1 MEKRGGCEVMFWIAL
16 AKAINNLQQG
26 VQAQDD
32 KRKMAAYN
40 TSANLPVDNQ
50 AIQFGLNPN
59 ENESPK
65 ILLKSPY

>member
-1 MEKRGGCEVMFWIAL
+1 MWWMAI

-40 TSANLPVDNQ
+40 TTATLPVDNP

-59 ENESPK
+59 ENEAPK

>member
-1 MEKRGGCEVMFWIAL
+1 MFWIAL
-16 AKAINNLQQG
+16 AKAVNSLQQG

-40 TSANLPVDNQ
+40 TTATLPVDNQ

-59 ENESPK
+59 ENESPN